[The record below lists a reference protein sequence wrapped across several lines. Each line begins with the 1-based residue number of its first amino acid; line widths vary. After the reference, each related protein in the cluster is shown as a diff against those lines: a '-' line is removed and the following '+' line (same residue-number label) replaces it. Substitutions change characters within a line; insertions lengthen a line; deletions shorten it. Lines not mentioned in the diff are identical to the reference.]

1 MRISDWSSDVCSSDL
16 RLDRHRRRRWHLF
29 VLGVHPSLL
38 HPSLFRWRI
47 GGGGFIVSRAEE
59 GDLEAVRPALG
70 VFIDRV
76 AAAHR
81 QGQHQQQRQ
90 QQPERE
96 ERRGGRKGVG
106 TCTTSWSPYDLK
118 QPNKSEKNQNKQ

>member
-16 RLDRHRRRRWHLF
+16 LLSLPRGGDSRRRGGRRSGRGQGHDRHRLDRHRRRRWHLF

-59 GDLEAVRPALG
+59 GDLEAVRPA
-70 VFIDRV
+70 DRKSV
-76 AAAHR
+76 VEGKR
-81 QGQHQQQRQ
+81 VYVRVDL
-90 QQPERE
+90 
-96 ERRGGRKGVG
+96 GGRRIIK
-106 TCTTSWSPYDLK
+106 K
-118 QPNKSEKNQNKQ
+118 KNPSRH